1 VPDAADLVEVER
13 AIQLAIAPA
22 FLLTTTVA
30 TLNLLTLRLN
40 RGIDRSLMPDNNSRP
55 RQGLLQRR
63 AAVIRAAIACAIVS
77 AICISLLVT
86 AGFGGVFL
94 AIPLGGAVGLLL
106 LLLLGGMAMLIATFL
121 LFLFEVWLARTRE
134 DLPGP

>member
-1 VPDAADLVEVER
+1 M
-13 AIQLAIAPA
+13 AIAPA
-22 FLLTTTVA
+22 FLLTATVA

-40 RGIDRSLMPDNNSRP
+40 RVIDRSLMPDNNSRP

-77 AICISLLVT
+77 AICISLLAT
-86 AGFGGVFL
+86 AGFVGVFL
-94 AIPLGGAVGLLL
+94 AIPLGGAVG

>member
-1 VPDAADLVEVER
+1 MPDAADLVEVER

-22 FLLTTTVA
+22 FLLTATVA

-40 RGIDRSLMPDNNSRP
+40 RVIDRSLMPDNNSRP

-77 AICISLLVT
+77 AICISLLAT
-86 AGFGGVFL
+86 AGFVGVFL
-94 AIPLGGAVGLLL
+94 AIPLGGAVG

>member
-1 VPDAADLVEVER
+1 MPDAADLVEVER

-22 FLLTTTVA
+22 FLLTATVA

-40 RGIDRSLMPDNNSRP
+40 RVIDRSLMPDNNSRP
-55 RQGLLQRR
+55 RQGLLQRQ
-63 AAVIRAAIACAIVS
+63 AAVIRAAIAGAIVS

-86 AGFGGVFL
+86 AGFVGVFL
-94 AIPLGGAVGLLL
+94 AIPFGGAVG

>member
-13 AIQLAIAPA
+13 ATQLAIAPA
-22 FLLTTTVA
+22 FLLTATVA

-55 RQGLLQRR
+55 RQGLLQRQ

-86 AGFGGVFL
+86 AGFVGVFL

-106 LLLLGGMAMLIATFL
+106 GGMAILIAAFL